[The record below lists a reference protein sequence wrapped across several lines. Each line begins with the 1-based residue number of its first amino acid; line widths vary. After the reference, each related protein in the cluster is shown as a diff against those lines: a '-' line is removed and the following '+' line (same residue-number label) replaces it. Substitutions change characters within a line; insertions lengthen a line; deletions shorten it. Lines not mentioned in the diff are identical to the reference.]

1 MKQITCCLAV
11 LAALAPTLSAAQER
25 DAGGV
30 SFTLGLS
37 QTLEASSDRDLATDA
52 AERGL
57 EARTRLSFGALSE
70 TRTERLSLDLS
81 GGLRLGDDTTTRDSS
96 RARLAYARQGADA
109 RLELSATWDWAD
121 VAFLRD
127 VEEFRGPDGLIVLPD
142 DLDELTAT
150 GTRET
155 TTLDARLIWGETAP
169 VGYDLSASHRV
180 LRYDTDTASLTD
192 AVTNR
197 VGAGLRLRLDPVT
210 QARLDLSYSET
221 DEVGSAPEDRLTLSG
236 ALTLERPL
244 GDITARLGASRDDA
258 GDVYWQASLGRALD
272 LPGARL
278 SGQLGLV
285 EDSSDQIRLTG
296 TLRYSQETPTGQI
309 SLSAA
314 QSVAPGGDRRSTSL
328 SAGYSHA
335 VTPLSTLGLGLDVAR
350 ATDLDG
356 DADLTTG
363 SLSASYGW
371 EVTRGWDLR
380 LGARA
385 ELRDDA
391 GDRNRSSTAFVQLSR
406 SLSWRP

>member
-127 VEEFRGPDGLIVLPD
+127 VEDFRGPDGLIVLPE
-142 DLDELTAT
+142 DLGELTAT

-258 GDVYWQASLGRALD
+258 GDVYWQASLGRALE

-278 SGQLGLV
+278 SGQLGVRCL
-285 EDSSDQIRLTG
+285 
-296 TLRYSQETPTGQI
+296 
-309 SLSAA
+309 
-314 QSVAPGGDRRSTSL
+314 AP
-328 SAGYSHA
+328 
-335 VTPLSTLGLGLDVAR
+335 P
-350 ATDLDG
+350 
-356 DADLTTG
+356 
-363 SLSASYGW
+363 
-371 EVTRGWDLR
+371 
-380 LGARA
+380 
-385 ELRDDA
+385 
-391 GDRNRSSTAFVQLSR
+391 
-406 SLSWRP
+406 